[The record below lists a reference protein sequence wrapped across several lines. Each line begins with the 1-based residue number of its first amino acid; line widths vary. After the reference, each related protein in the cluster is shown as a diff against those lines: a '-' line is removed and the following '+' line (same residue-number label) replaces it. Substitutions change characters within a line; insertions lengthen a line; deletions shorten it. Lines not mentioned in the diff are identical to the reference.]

1 MLCQGRFRLDIRG
14 NFFSERVA
22 MIYNRLLREV
32 MESLSL
38 ELLKNC
44 EDVSLRDMGSGHGG
58 MGWGWTW

>member
-44 EDVSLRDMGSGHGG
+44 EDVSLRDMVSGHGG